1 MRTILVKVKVL
12 SVFVLVC
19 FALIA
24 CSQDSSKKSTS
35 EEEELVEELVSEEL
49 PETFDEE
56 VTITTVRHVG
66 GDVTFKEGETIENNV
81 HTKWAKDKFN
91 INLDYLW
98 TTSGPNDAFT
108 TKIRLALSS
117 NEEMPDIIAL
127 RDAVDQDLIDSKKFM
142 PVGELFDAYA
152 SDTWKAAMEED
163 PSVWYPYMRDGE
175 KMAIPIL
182 DYAYNGDTVLFIRE
196 DWMKNLNLDAP
207 ETIDDVE
214 KIMDAFVTQDPD
226 GNGKDDTYGLTIG
239 FKNALNTWM
248 SGADWIFGA
257 YGTIPNQWNETEEG
271 TLENGSVNPAMK
283 DGLATLK
290 SWMEKGYINK
300 ESGLWDE
307 TKASELF
314 TSGRAGIIA
323 GPHWLVDWP
332 LPDTKT
338 NIDGAEYRAYP
349 IPTGPNGEAG
359 RRGTAIN
366 NGAILIN
373 KDADPEVIK
382 AFFVYQNYLF
392 DHYANPEE
400 GGEFEHGFAEG
411 YDYVLQDGEASR
423 DVPGGTIAAEK
434 YSLTFDVARIPSLQL
449 ETLNK
454 LANGGEAETPFER
467 KVKLN
472 ADVNPEIYE
481 AAKIVIEQKDLA
493 MPNMFTGAPTETQQS
508 RGQSLDKILDEGFN
522 KIIYGELPLDEF
534 DNLVERWKSSGG
546 DELTKEIN
554 EWYDSVK

>member
-1 MRTILVKVKVL
+1 MGMPKRLKVL
-12 SVFVLVC
+12 GLFSIIMLLSFS
-19 FALIA
+19 LIA
-24 CSQDSSKKSTS
+24 CSKESGKES
-35 EEEELVEELVSEEL
+35 EAEKELLSAESEGL
-49 PETFDEE
+49 PEKFDEE

-66 GDVTFKEGETIENNV
+66 GDVTFKDGETIEDNV
-81 HTKWAKDKFN
+81 HTRWAKEKFN
-91 INLDYLW
+91 INFDYLW

-117 NEEMPDIIAL
+117 NEKMPDIIAL
-127 RDAVDQDLIDSKKFM
+127 RDTVDQDLVDSKNFM
-142 PVGELFDAYA
+142 PVGELFDKYA
-152 SDTWKAAMEED
+152 SDTWKAAMAED

-182 DYAYNGDTVLFIRE
+182 DYAYNGDPVLFIRE
-196 DWMKNLNLDAP
+196 DWMKKLNLDAP
-207 ETIDDVE
+207 KTIDELE
-214 KIMDAFVTQDPD
+214 KIMDAFVNEDPD
-226 GNGKDDTYGLTIG
+226 GNGKDDTYGLALG

-248 SGADWIFGA
+248 SDAGWIFGA
-257 YGTIPNQWNETEEG
+257 YGTMPDQWNLTEDG
-271 TLENGSVNPAMK
+271 KLENGSTNPAMK
-283 DGLATLK
+283 EGLATLNK
-290 SWMEKGYINK
+290 WMEKGYINK

-314 TSGRAGIIA
+314 TAGRAGIIA
-323 GPHWLVDWP
+323 GPHWMVDWP
-332 LPDTKT
+332 LPDTKA

-349 IPTGPNGEAG
+349 IPTGPDGKAG

-366 NGAILIN
+366 NGAVLIN

-411 YDYVLQDGEASR
+411 YDYLLEDGKPSR

-454 LANGGEAETPFER
+454 LADGSEPETPFER
-467 KVKLN
+467 KVKQN

-481 AAKIVIEQKDLA
+481 AAKIVIDQKDIT
-493 MPNMFTGAPTETQQS
+493 MPSMFTGAPTETQKS

-522 KIIYGELPLDEF
+522 KIIYGELSLDEF
-534 DNLVERWKSSGG
+534 ENLVEKWKSSGG
-546 DELTKEIN
+546 DKLTEEVN

>member
-1 MRTILVKVKVL
+1 MRNILMKVKVL
-12 SVFVLVC
+12 SVFILVC

-24 CSQDSSKKSTS
+24 CSQDSSKNSTS
-35 EEEELVEELVSEEL
+35 KEEELVEELVNEEL

-163 PSVWYPYMRDGE
+163 PTVWYPYMRDGE

-257 YGTIPNQWNETEEG
+257 YGTLPNQWNEDADG
-271 TLENGSVNPAMK
+271 NLENGSINPAMK

-290 SWMEKGYINK
+290 SWR
-300 ESGLWDE
+300 
-307 TKASELF
+307 SE
-314 TSGRAGIIA
+314 
-323 GPHWLVDWP
+323 
-332 LPDTKT
+332 
-338 NIDGAEYRAYP
+338 
-349 IPTGPNGEAG
+349 
-359 RRGTAIN
+359 
-366 NGAILIN
+366 
-373 KDADPEVIK
+373 
-382 AFFVYQNYLF
+382 
-392 DHYANPEE
+392 
-400 GGEFEHGFAEG
+400 
-411 YDYVLQDGEASR
+411 
-423 DVPGGTIAAEK
+423 
-434 YSLTFDVARIPSLQL
+434 
-449 ETLNK
+449 
-454 LANGGEAETPFER
+454 ER
-467 KVKLN
+467 
-472 ADVNPEIYE
+472 
-481 AAKIVIEQKDLA
+481 
-493 MPNMFTGAPTETQQS
+493 
-508 RGQSLDKILDEGFN
+508 
-522 KIIYGELPLDEF
+522 
-534 DNLVERWKSSGG
+534 
-546 DELTKEIN
+546 
-554 EWYDSVK
+554 